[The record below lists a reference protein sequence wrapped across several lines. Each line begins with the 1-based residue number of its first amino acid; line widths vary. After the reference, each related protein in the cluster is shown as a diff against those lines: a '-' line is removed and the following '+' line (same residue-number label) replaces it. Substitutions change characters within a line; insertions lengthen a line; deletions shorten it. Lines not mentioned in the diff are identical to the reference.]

1 VQRRVP
7 FALKLTAPMATDG
20 NPDSDR
26 VTGELAVIHIVDVG
40 TDEEL
45 RIEIVKAVWVPTTS
59 VAEFDDVEPE

>member
-1 VQRRVP
+1 
-7 FALKLTAPMATDG
+7 MATDG